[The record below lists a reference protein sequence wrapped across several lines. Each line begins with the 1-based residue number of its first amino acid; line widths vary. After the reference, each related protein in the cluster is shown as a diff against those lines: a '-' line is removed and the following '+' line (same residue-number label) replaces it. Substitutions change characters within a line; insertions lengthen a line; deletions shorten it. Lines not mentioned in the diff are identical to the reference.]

1 MIKYEERTVKDC
13 IILSSRVYT
22 HRALNL
28 ILAHYQFETSDVNP
42 NMMMR
47 FDTRTIND
55 ICTFRMGD
63 SKREHWVVAAC
74 GDGYLR
80 VLNLSQLVMVKAIK
94 GVAGNPTCIDLA
106 RNEGA
111 DLNSG
116 QRSEARDL
124 IAVGYE
130 DDSFIIYSLIQG
142 FKPVFRGLGHRSFVS
157 QVRFDNFYTQE
168 CQNVIAKQ
176 ARIEA

>member
-1 MIKYEERTVKDC
+1 MQQHVENFDFDVYYPNDLLRSRASLLTKPDPGKNPFLIKNEERTVKDC

-55 ICTFRMGD
+55 ICTFRMGEN
-63 SKREHWVVAAC
+63 KREHWVVAAC

-94 GVAGNPTCIDLA
+94 GVAGNPTCIDIA
-106 RNEGA
+106 KNEGV
-111 DLNSG
+111 DL
-116 QRSEARDL
+116 
-124 IAVGYE
+124 
-130 DDSFIIYSLIQG
+130 
-142 FKPVFRGLGHRSFVS
+142 
-157 QVRFDNFYTQE
+157 
-168 CQNVIAKQ
+168 
-176 ARIEA
+176 